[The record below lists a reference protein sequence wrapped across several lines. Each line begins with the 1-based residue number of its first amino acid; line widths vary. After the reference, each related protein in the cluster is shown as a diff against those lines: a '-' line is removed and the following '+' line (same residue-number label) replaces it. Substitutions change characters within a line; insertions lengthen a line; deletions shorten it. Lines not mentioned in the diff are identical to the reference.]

1 MRVVRLAGLLA
12 GLVSALFVLGSSVH
26 AQSELPFRIIVNA
39 ENEIP
44 LLTRENAANVFLKRV
59 QVWETMDSILVVD
72 QQPTSPVRRVFT
84 REILNRDVGAV
95 RAYWTQVI
103 YSGLAVPPTE
113 RRTDTEVIE
122 FVATHP
128 TAVGYVSASA
138 KLSEGVRVVPL
149 K

>member
-1 MRVVRLAGLLA
+1 MRVVRLAS
-12 GLVSALFVLGSSVH
+12 LVSALFVLGSSVY
-26 AQSELPFRIIVNA
+26 AQSEMPFRIIVNA

-59 QVWETMDSILVVD
+59 QVWETMDSIIVVD

-128 TAVGYVSASA
+128 TAVGYVSATA
-138 KLSEGVRVVPL
+138 KLNEGVRVVPL